1 MAESVNPILII
12 LAHPRPRQSTV
23 VMRMAAQAAKI
34 EGVTVHDIYAE
45 YPDFLIDVPAEQE
58 LLRQHEVVIFLHP
71 FNWYSAPALL
81 REWQDVVLEYGFAYG
96 RHGQELRDKVF
107 FNAVSA
113 GRSIAEYSGEHET
126 HFTLR
131 QLAAPF
137 EQMAQLCGMIYLP
150 PFALTSAR
158 TAAAEDRLAPHL
170 DTWRDLLH
178 ALAAGTLNLER
189 AAASPFLGAETLAP
203 PEPEP
208 EPEPQDTSEAESE
221 AQPPDEGR

>member
-1 MAESVNPILII
+1 MAESINPILIV

-34 EGVTVHDIYAE
+34 EGVKVHDIYAA
-45 YPDFLIDVPAEQE
+45 YPDFLVNIQAEQE

-96 RHGQELRDKVF
+96 RHGKELRDKVF
-107 FNAVSA
+107 FNAISA

-137 EQMAQLCGMIYLP
+137 EQMARLCGMIYLP

-158 TAAAEDRLAPHL
+158 TAAEENRLEPHL
-170 DTWRDLLH
+170 KTWRALLQ
-178 ALAAGTLNLER
+178 ALADGTLDIGR
-189 AAASPFLGAETLAP
+189 AADSPYLGAETLAP
-203 PEPEP
+203 AAETSNDSPAKDQ
-208 EPEPQDTSEAESE
+208 PQAKG
-221 AQPPDEGR
+221 AHG